1 LLLALGE
8 EGRGKLASTVFGQA
22 CPTRDV
28 FAAVQ
33 DAEMALEKVG
43 QGGLFPSE
51 GQGALW
57 GEKAFAETIQRDLF
71 RCAPQLTRLCG

>member
-1 LLLALGE
+1 LLLALRE
-8 EGRGKLASTVFGQA
+8 EDCGKLASTLFRQA

-33 DAEMALEKVG
+33 DAEMSTEKVG
-43 QGGLFPSE
+43 QGSLFPSE

-57 GEKAFAETIQRDLF
+57 GEEPFAETVQRHLF
-71 RCAPQLTRLCG
+71 WCAPQLTRLCG